1 MGKVERGVRVRVAVR
16 QHLRIENKV
25 CLTLALIPAFSPEEK
40 ENRLPSHRKTCDWI
54 DWTVIE

>member
-1 MGKVERGVRVRVAVR
+1 VRGLRVLVAGR

-25 CLTLALIPAFSPEEK
+25 CLTLALIPTFSPEEK
-40 ENRLPSHRKTCDWI
+40 ENRSPSHRKTCDWI